1 MSEEV
6 LSALLP
12 ALGYAAF
19 VRGADGTF
27 AALAPPPD
35 WFKRLG
41 DVTFPFLGHILEEAI
56 DFWRGGTPGFQEWG
70 PCAERDP
77 AGVEFH
83 YKVIAYTL
91 ANRQLLLFQLDTE
104 SDHLRDVLSVVRT
117 QSLAAEQNRGALGM
131 TAMDVRLIREE
142 IQRILGK
149 LLGSGVNE
157 TQTDLLR
164 KLSSRCDEL
173 SHGTEKLIR

>member
-1 MSEEV
+1 MNEEV
-6 LSALLP
+6 LTALLP

-27 AALAPPPD
+27 TPLAPPPD

-41 DVTFPFLGHILEEAI
+41 NVTFPFLGHILEEAN
-56 DFWRGGTPGFQEWG
+56 DFWRGGLPGFQEWG
-70 PCAERDP
+70 PCAEVDP
-77 AGVEFH
+77 DGSEFH
-83 YKVIAYTL
+83 YKVIAHNL

-104 SDHLRDVLSVVRT
+104 SDHMREVLSVVRT
-117 QSLAAEQNRGALGM
+117 QSLREEQNRGAYSM
-131 TAMDVRLIREE
+131 SAMDIRLIREE

-149 LLGSGVNE
+149 LLGSGVNDA
-157 TQTDLLR
+157 QTDLLQ

-173 SHGTEKLIR
+173 SHGTERLIR

>member
-1 MSEEV
+1 MNEEV
-6 LSALLP
+6 LTALLP
-12 ALGYAAF
+12 ALGYAVFA
-19 VRGADGTF
+19 READGTF
-27 AALAPPPD
+27 APLAPPPE

-41 DVTFPFLGHILEEAI
+41 NVTFPFLGHILEEAM
-56 DFWRGGTPGFQEWG
+56 DFWRGGMPGFQDWG

-77 AGVEFH
+77 NGEEFH
-83 YKVIAYTL
+83 YKDIAYTI

-104 SDHLRDVLSVVRT
+104 SDHMRDVLSVVRT
-117 QSLAAEQNRGALGM
+117 QSLAAEQNRGAIGM
-131 TAMDVRLIREE
+131 TAMDVRLVREE

-149 LLGSGVNE
+149 LLGSGINE

>member
-1 MSEEV
+1 MNEEV
-6 LSALLP
+6 LAELVP

-27 AALAPPPD
+27 APLAPPPD

-41 DVTFPFLGHILEEAI
+41 DVTFPFLGHILEEAN
-56 DFWRGGTPGFQEWG
+56 DFWRGGTTGFQEWG
-70 PCAERDP
+70 PCAEVDRH
-77 AGVEFH
+77 GNEFH
-83 YKVIAYTL
+83 YKVIALNL
-91 ANRQLLLFQLDTE
+91 ANRQLLLFQLDAE
-104 SDHLRDVLSVVRT
+104 SDHLREMLSVVRT
-117 QSLAAEQNRGALGM
+117 QSLREEQNRGATSM
-131 TAMDVRLIREE
+131 SAMDIRLIREE

-149 LLGSGVNE
+149 LLGSGVSE
-157 TQTDLLR
+157 SQTVLLQ